1 MVVNHDFFKREFFNF
16 YYTKAIQ
23 NNPMLK
29 YGIRTPIRHIFWTQR
44 RHIGGIDVPF
54 QDDLDGANDD
64 DLGLGDFQHYVPVG
78 SKDDGT
84 KPIAPIA
91 PRKPTEKPQNVD
103 NSLVFASLEQ
113 VATLKSP
120 LVVVSKL
127 CNPFVNLAIEDY
139 VYNAM
144 GIPKND
150 TENYNRLM
158 FYTNSPCVVI
168 GKNQN
173 PWKEANIPLL
183 TSLRIPLVRRRS
195 GGGTVVHDH
204 GNVNFSFMT
213 TKERFDRFKFAEL
226 VKDSINGSGK
236 AKYKLQVNSRGDIT
250 TDQQQDGIN
259 YKTSGSAYKLSKGK
273 SYHHGTMLL
282 TLNLKILGKL
292 LSRDVEK
299 LGVVDAMNSIDSVKS
314 KVVNIEMEQE
324 DFVNCV
330 TESFEKEYGEPSSG
344 GITNELEHTEEFDQN
359 ELFGLT
365 DFVDANSTEPVTIF
379 TIDETTELPEGVTK
393 VSNELQEWSWR
404 FGATP
409 KFTHELT
416 NKQYGFKVKFHVGKD
431 GFIEKFDLDFDDQM
445 QSIMSKELITE
456 SFEFLQLYIKDN
468 QLPYIGSSIAGFV
481 TNDVISDW
489 VGNCID
495 GTN

>member
-1 MVVNHDFFKREFFNF
+1 M
-16 YYTKAIQ
+16 
-23 NNPMLK
+23 
-29 YGIRTPIRHIFWTQR
+29 
-44 RHIGGIDVPF
+44 PF
-54 QDDLDGANDD
+54 QDDLDRANDD
-64 DLGLGDFQHYVPVG
+64 DLGLGDFQHYVPA
-78 SKDDGT
+78 GT
-84 KPIAPIA
+84 KDGAKEPVAPVT
-91 PRKPTEKPQNVD
+91 PQKPPKQQQNHD
-103 NSLVFASLEQ
+103 KILPNASLEQ
-113 VATLKSP
+113 VVTLKSP
-120 LVVVSKL
+120 LVVISKL

-144 GIPKND
+144 GIPQNGS
-150 TENYNRLM
+150 ENYNRLM

-226 VKDSINGSGK
+226 VKLSVNNSGR
-236 AKYKLQVNSRGDIT
+236 AKYELEVNSRGDIT
-250 TDQQQDGIN
+250 TVQQPDGIN

-282 TLNLKILGKL
+282 RLNLKILGKL
-292 LSRDVEK
+292 LSRDVGK

-314 KVVNIEMEQE
+314 KVVNIEMEQD
-324 DFVNCV
+324 DFINCV
-330 TESFEKEYGEPSSG
+330 TESFEKEYGEPG
-344 GITNELEHTEEFDQN
+344 NGIVSEPEQTDEFDQN

-365 DFVDANSTEPVTIF
+365 DFVEANSSEPVTVF
-379 TIDETTELPEGVTK
+379 TIDESTELPEGVTK

-416 NKQYGFKVKFHVGKD
+416 NAQYGFRVKFHVGKD
-431 GFIEKFDLDFDDQM
+431 GFIEKFDLDFDGQV
-445 QSIMSKELITE
+445 QNVRSKELIIE
-456 SFEFLQLYIKDN
+456 SFDFLQLYIKDN
-468 QLPYIGSSIAGFV
+468 QLPYIGSNIAGFV
-481 TNDVISDW
+481 TDDVLSDW